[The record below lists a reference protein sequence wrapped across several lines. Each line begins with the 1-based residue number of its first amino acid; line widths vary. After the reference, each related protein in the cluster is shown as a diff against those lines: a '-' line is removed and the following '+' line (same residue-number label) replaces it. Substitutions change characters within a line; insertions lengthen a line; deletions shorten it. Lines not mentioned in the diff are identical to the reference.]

1 VLTRARIR
9 AGELEAEEAELWA
22 EQEEADEAAALAA
35 ESGEDSELPEAEV
48 EDAAT
53 PHPAAQPEQQR
64 PSLSSD
70 SPPLLSSAWQAL
82 GLSGPRLGSLLPPII
97 MPQALAAADAA
108 AAEPP
113 APATRTFADGPFPLT
128 LSWRPSVE

>member
-64 PSLSSD
+64 PSLSA